1 MHGLSVW
8 RLPEYY
14 VYPNSTS
21 ILELGTR
28 ANPYKNINLVMI
40 EMFNLLSNMN
50 ITTKIKLAKSSTYHL
65 DNYNSIISNMKDVII
80 EPYDTS
86 LKYSSN
92 SEYGIKLKKR
102 KTNLSI
108 DYTTRTLINF
118 TNNGTLFSLMKNS
131 CQCFKPDNK
140 ICNIIIYILQHKS
153 VFRT

>member
-1 MHGLSVW
+1 MKWVSAWDTNEITIQSSQMHGLSVW
-8 RLPEYY
+8 RRPEYY

-28 ANPYKNINLVMI
+28 ANPYKKINLVMI

-92 SEYGIKLKKR
+92 SEYGIKLTKK
-102 KTNLSI
+102 
-108 DYTTRTLINF
+108 
-118 TNNGTLFSLMKNS
+118 
-131 CQCFKPDNK
+131 
-140 ICNIIIYILQHKS
+140 
-153 VFRT
+153 